1 MKTIALWALAL
12 GLIILGFIGTVAPG
26 LPGILLIYAGM
37 LLGAW
42 IDHFARVG
50 WLPLTVLGILTLLS
64 FIADLLSA
72 TLGAQRVGASRL
84 AIVGSVVGA
93 FAGIPFGL
101 PGLVLGPFVG
111 AVIGEYLFQQ
121 KLHQAARVGIGTF
134 IGLMVGTLAKL
145 AIAIAMLGVFAF
157 SYFV

>member
-12 GLIILGFIGTVAPG
+12 ALMILGFVGTVAPG
-26 LPGILLIYAGM
+26 LPGILLIFAGM

-42 IDHFARVG
+42 IDHFARISWV
-50 WLPLTVLGILTLLS
+50 PLTVLGILTLLS
-64 FIADLLSA
+64 FVADLLSA

-84 AIVGSVVGA
+84 ALVGSVVGG

-101 PGLVLGPFVG
+101 IGLVLVPFIG
-111 AVIGEYLFQQ
+111 AVIGEYLTQQ
-121 KLHQAARVGIGTF
+121 KLQQAARVGVGTF
-134 IGLMVGTLAKL
+134 VGLMIGTLAKL

-157 SYFV
+157 SYFI